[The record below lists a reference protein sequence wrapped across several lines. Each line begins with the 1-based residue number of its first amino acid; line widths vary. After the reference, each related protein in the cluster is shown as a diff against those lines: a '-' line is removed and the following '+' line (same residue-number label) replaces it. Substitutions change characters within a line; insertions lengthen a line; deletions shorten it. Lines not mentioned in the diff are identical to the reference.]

1 MRNRWMTALTAMSLA
16 FASLPALAQ
25 TATDRPDYWHYGW
38 EWGWG
43 HMLFGSMMMILFW
56 GGIILVIVLAVRW
69 FGRRSS
75 QDAAPAAPR
84 RSAFDILDER
94 FARGDIDQEEFEE
107 RKRLLAN

>member
-1 MRNRWMTALTAMSLA
+1 MRNRLMTALTAMPLA

-56 GGIILVIVLAVRW
+56 GGIIFVIVLATRW
-69 FGRRSS
+69 LGGRSS
-75 QDAAPAAPR
+75 QDAAPTAPR
-84 RSAFDILDER
+84 GSALDIVEQR
-94 FARGDIDQEEFEE
+94 FARGDIDKEEFED
-107 RKRLLAN
+107 RKRLLSN